1 MDVRGPAWS
10 IIKDCRTHSEF
21 TAAAAALIPADGG
34 SSEPFW
40 ALAARTLFIEMCIR
54 LVERG
59 QTTNLALSENLMT
72 ADLKRVHRFL
82 QNTIADPLT
91 APEAARLPESIRAV
105 FHTNAPVLR
114 FLPDTSTEVP
124 PSE

>member
-1 MDVRGPAWS
+1 
-10 IIKDCRTHSEF
+10 
-21 TAAAAALIPADGG
+21 
-34 SSEPFW
+34 
-40 ALAARTLFIEMCIR
+40 MCIR

-91 APEAARLPESIRAV
+91 APEAARMAESIRAV
-105 FHTNAPVLR
+105 FNTNAQVLR
-114 FLPDTSTEVP
+114 FLPDGRAVLDPRLDHDREEARRRSCSSPPTTSIWR
-124 PSE
+124 